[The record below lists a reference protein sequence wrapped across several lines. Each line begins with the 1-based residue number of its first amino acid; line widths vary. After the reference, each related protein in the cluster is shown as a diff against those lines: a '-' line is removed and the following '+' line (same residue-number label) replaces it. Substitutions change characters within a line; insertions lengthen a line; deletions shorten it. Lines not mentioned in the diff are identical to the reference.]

1 MEPKQVNIAIKKI
14 KDIEFFV
21 NEDIEV
27 SNPNNVSLSFELG
40 TNFQLEENS
49 IELQLTAFFKEDK
62 QGETFMK
69 IKTSNVFLMI
79 ELKEFADRNTETFQI
94 PNNIMTTLFSLSFS
108 HTRAL
113 LAKNAL
119 GTKFADIYLPI
130 INPTE
135 MVMQLMGQYLEKKE

>member
-27 SNPNNVSLSFELG
+27 SDPNYISVSFELG
-40 TNFQLEENS
+40 TNFQIEENS

-62 QGETFMK
+62 QGEIFMR

-79 ELKEFADRNTETFQI
+79 ELSEFADKDSNTFQI

-130 INPTE
+130 INPSE
-135 MVMQLMGQYLEKKE
+135 MVMQLMSQYLAKKE